1 MALTQLKTRG
11 IANDAVN
18 ADKLANAIN
27 TERTANTAKN
37 LSALNASNLT
47 SGTVPDARF
56 PATLPAA
63 SAANL
68 TAVPAANVTGTLPAI
83 SAANLTNIPA
93 ANITGTLP
101 AIDGSNLTGISSI
114 GGATGADFNDN
125 VKLRFGT
132 TDHDL
137 EIYHDGSNSYVRESG
152 TGNLRFPTTKA
163 EFRNNGDTQTLASF
177 TDGGACEFHYNDV
190 KKLQTTS
197 SGADI
202 INTTSPLGNTS
213 ASSAANDLVIS
224 GDGDTGLTIYTTNS
238 SSKSSIF
245 FGDPDDVDVGSIRY
259 LHNHNQI
266 RLQLNANSTPVMQ
279 FNSDLTIIFQN
290 TIYSNGAA
298 YSTGSDLRMKSNL
311 VQFTNT
317 LDDLK
322 KITGYKFDITNKA
335 TGHTRKSAGVIAQD
349 VEKVYPDFV
358 VENPETGMK
367 SLEYNTFIGV
377 LVEAVKELTTK
388 VETLE
393 AKVAALEAK

>member
-1 MALTQLKTRG
+1 MGLTQITSDG
-11 IANDAVN
+11 ITDATIATADLADQSVTLAKLPHGTSSNDGKFLRANNGGDP
-18 ADKLANAIN
+18 
-27 TERTANTAKN
+27 TFE
-37 LSALNASNLT
+37 
-47 SGTVPDARF
+47 TV
-56 PATLPAA
+56 
-63 SAANL
+63 
-68 TAVPAANVTGTLPAI
+68 
-83 SAANLTNIPA
+83 
-93 ANITGTLP
+93 
-101 AIDGSNLTGISSI
+101 SSI

-132 TDHDL
+132 SDHDL

-322 KITGYKFDITNKA
+322 KITGYKFDITNKS
-335 TGHTRKSAGVIAQD
+335 TGTTRKSAGVIAQD